1 MILGTVREVE
11 IEGVTFTVRPEEFE
25 DFLACMEL
33 ESERMGDADGVDVD
47 SGNATADV
55 VALRRLGISM
65 VRRIVAWQGI
75 ELPGNVPA
83 PCTRENKERLFG
95 QWPALVPKLVKA
107 LADAE
112 EAEKKTSETSVA
124 G

>member
-25 DFLACMEL
+25 DFLACMEE
-33 ESERMGDADGVDVD
+33 ESERRGDADGVDVD
-47 SGNATADV
+47 SGGTADV
-55 VALRRLGISM
+55 VALRRLGILM

-75 ELPGNVPA
+75 ELPGNLPA

-95 QWPALVPKLVKA
+95 QHPALVPKLVKA

-112 EAEKKTSETSVA
+112 EAEKKTSENSAA